1 MKYSHIELALI
12 AINMHK
18 YGGKF
23 VQALGNL
30 VSAAN
35 DEDKNKLI
43 EIFPDYFEE
52 YFNYNREQ
60 DPRSL

>member
-1 MKYSHIELALI
+1 
-12 AINMHK
+12 MHK